1 MNLNNYL
8 NSFTND
14 DNIKQELINYLALNN
29 WFGYE
34 LKLNDGQIEI
44 NDDFIHTGK
53 QLAEFIDNLKSSDED
68 KLELSFK
75 LLKEKHPET
84 SRILIKF
91 FNTSN
96 NLTDENKNDII
107 RFLLNNL
114 IDEITRLSDK
124 EVKTMIEDAMECLSY
139 NNCQTLSLFFAY
151 TKQHYR
157 TFYVSDF
164 FLEKEEMPNNDA
176 YEVDEY
182 CRILYHMF
190 NEDYIKENDMYYKAA
205 SSKSYIDTWLFISL
219 HFICDLRNSDL
230 EKLPHPIIPYE
241 PEKILEMIKED
252 KFKDEDALKVLYSI
266 TYFIKFK
273 GDKPNKTKNYNVP
286 NIKFFV
292 PKSAEIHIG
301 KLFAI
306 AESWYQIS
314 KSRGNL
320 IRAITNY
327 KDINR
332 NMGEEIGDLFLES
345 NFHTRKAN
353 KSYMQIIEILTDSVL
368 GMNEDF
374 HVKGYMLAS
383 IARSHKG
390 SYGKF
395 ATTTI
400 KYLKDQ
406 KMSGYSPEFVA
417 KELFERGVLSYIPKM
432 LLSIVT
438 DREIDKFDVHTQTKM
453 IEEFALSPYEVE
465 SVVNISNIA
474 VKKSNQIV
482 NDLVKSIDKES
493 ILNIVHKIGNG
504 EAVSKNDG
512 SFCLLSALKMPC
524 IKKNI
529 RNCSICEFDIL
540 TKETLFKMINE
551 TKRIK
556 NLYRESQNL
565 LEREKLKQSAI
576 LITNK
581 LNEMLTVYKETYG
594 EKDFEILSKIIKE
607 LMDEKN

>member
-8 NSFTND
+8 NSFTTD
-14 DNIKQELINYLALNN
+14 ENIKQELINYLASNN

-34 LKLNDGQIEI
+34 LTFNDGQIEI
-44 NDDFIHTGK
+44 DDNFTHTGIR
-53 QLAEFIDNLKSSDED
+53 LREFIDNLNNTDKD
-68 KLELSFK
+68 KLNYSFK
-75 LLKEKHPET
+75 LLKDKYPET
-84 SRILIKF
+84 SKILTKF
-91 FNTSN
+91 FNIS
-96 NLTDENKNDII
+96 NLTDDNKNYII
-107 RFLLNNL
+107 RFLLNGL
-114 IDEITRLSDK
+114 IDEITLLNDK
-124 EVKTMIEDAMECLSY
+124 EVKTLIGEAMECLTY
-139 NNCQTLSLFFAY
+139 NNCQTLSLLFAY

-190 NEDYIKENDMYYKAA
+190 NEDYIKENDMYFKAA

-241 PEKILEMIKED
+241 PEKILEMIRED
-252 KFKDEDALKVLYSI
+252 KFKDEDALKALYSI

-273 GDKPNKTKNYNVP
+273 GDKPNKTRNYNVP

-306 AESWYQIS
+306 AESWYQIN
-314 KSRGNL
+314 KSNGSL
-320 IRAITNY
+320 IRVITNY

-390 SYGKF
+390 SYGRF

-432 LLSIVT
+432 LLSIIT
-438 DREIDKFDVHTQTKM
+438 DREIDKYDVHTQTKM

-465 SVVNISNIA
+465 CAVDISNKA
-474 VKKSNQIV
+474 VKKSNEIV

-512 SFCLLSALKMPC
+512 LYCLLSALKMPC

-551 TKRIK
+551 TNRLKA
-556 NLYRESQNL
+556 LYKESQNI
-565 LEREKLKQSAI
+565 LERNKLKQSAI

-581 LNEMLTVYKETYG
+581 LNEMLSVYKETYG
-594 EKDFEILSKIIKE
+594 EKDFETLSKIIKE
-607 LMDEKN
+607 LIDEED

>member
-14 DNIKQELINYLALNN
+14 ENIKQELINYLASNN
-29 WFGYE
+29 WFSYE
-34 LKLNDGQIEI
+34 LTFNDGQIEI
-44 NDDFIHTGK
+44 DDNFTHTGIR
-53 QLAEFIDNLKSSDED
+53 LREFIDNLNNTDKD
-68 KLELSFK
+68 KLNYSFK
-75 LLKEKHPET
+75 LLNDKFPET
-84 SRILIKF
+84 SKILTKF
-91 FNTSN
+91 FNIS
-96 NLTDENKNDII
+96 NLTDDNKNYII
-107 RFLLNNL
+107 RFLLNTL
-114 IDEITRLSDK
+114 INEITSLSDK
-124 EVKTMIEDAMECLSY
+124 EVKTLIEEGMECLTY
-139 NNCQTLSLFFAY
+139 NNCQALSLLFAY
-151 TKQHYR
+151 TKQHYN

-190 NEDYIKENDMYYKAA
+190 NEDYIEENNMYYKAA
-205 SSKSYIDTWLFISL
+205 TSKSYIDTWLFISL

-230 EKLPHPIIPYE
+230 EKLPHPILPYR
-241 PEKILEMIKED
+241 PEEILERIKD
-252 KFKDEDALKVLYSI
+252 DDFKDEDALKVLYSI

-273 GDKPNKTKNYNVP
+273 GDKPNKTKSYNVP

-292 PKSAEIHIG
+292 PKSAEVHIG

-306 AESWYQIS
+306 AESWYQIN
-314 KSRGNL
+314 KSNGTL
-320 IRAITNY
+320 IRIITNY

-353 KSYMQIIEILTDSVL
+353 KSYMQIVEILTDSVL

-395 ATTTI
+395 ASTTI

-432 LLSIVT
+432 LLSIIT
-438 DREIDKFDVHTQTKM
+438 DREIDKYDVHTQTKM

-465 SVVNISNIA
+465 CAVDISNKA
-474 VKKSNQIV
+474 VKKSNEIV

-512 SFCLLSALKMPC
+512 SYCLLSALKMPC

-551 TKRIK
+551 TNRLKA
-556 NLYRESQNL
+556 LYKESQNI
-565 LEREKLKQSAI
+565 LERNKLKQSAI

-581 LNEMLTVYKETYG
+581 LNEMLCVYKETYG
-594 EKDFEILSKIIKE
+594 EKDFETLSKIIKE
-607 LMDEKN
+607 LIDEKD

>member
-96 NLTDENKNDII
+96 NLTDENKNYII

>member
-8 NSFTND
+8 NTFTND
-14 DNIKQELINYLALNN
+14 ENIKQELINYLAVNN
-29 WFGYE
+29 WFGFE

-96 NLTDENKNDII
+96 NLTDENKNYII

-374 HVKGYMLAS
+374 HVKGYILAS

-551 TKRIK
+551 TSRLKA
-556 NLYRESQNL
+556 LYRESQNL

-594 EKDFEILSKIIKE
+594 EEDFEILSKIIKE
-607 LMDEKN
+607 LMDEKD